1 MLFNQNKNE
10 EPTMVKK
17 YNSGEFFG
25 ELALLYNAPR
35 AASVYAKSDDCV
47 VWALDRET
55 FNNIVK
61 EASMKK
67 REKYVSFLSNVEIL
81 KTLND
86 YEINLIA
93 DAIREE
99 KVAKDEFIIKQGESG
114 DKFYILEEGKAV
126 AIKTFN
132 EDNITEVV
140 YSYAE
145 GSYFGELAL
154 IKDEPRAASVKAVL
168 DCKFLSLDR
177 MSFKRLLGPL
187 LNLLKKNSELYQKF
201 SKQL

>member
-1 MLFNQNKNE
+1 
-10 EPTMVKK
+10 MVKK
-17 YNSGEFFG
+17 YSPGEFFG

-35 AASVYAKSDDCV
+35 AASIYAKSDDCV

-61 EASMKK
+61 EASVKK

-99 KVAKDEFIIKQGESG
+99 KVAKDELIIKQGESG
-114 DKFYILEEGKAV
+114 DKFYILESGNAV
-126 AIKTFN
+126 AIKTFV
-132 EDNITEVV
+132 EDNITEEV
-140 YSYAE
+140 YNYTE

-154 IKDEPRAASVKAVL
+154 IKDEPRAASVKTIS

>member
-1 MLFNQNKNE
+1 
-10 EPTMVKK
+10 MVKK
-17 YNSGEFFG
+17 YSPGEFFG

-35 AASVYAKSDDCV
+35 AASIYAKSDDCV

-61 EASMKK
+61 EASVKK

-99 KVAKDEFIIKQGESG
+99 KVAKDELVIKQGESG
-114 DKFYILEEGKAV
+114 DKFYILESGNAV
-126 AIKTFN
+126 AIKTFV
-132 EDNITEVV
+132 EDNITEEV
-140 YSYAE
+140 YNYTE

-154 IKDEPRAASVKAVL
+154 IKDEPRAASVKTIS

>member
-1 MLFNQNKNE
+1 
-10 EPTMVKK
+10 MVKK
-17 YNSGEFFG
+17 YNPGEFFG

-35 AASVYAKSDDCV
+35 AASIYAKADDCV

-61 EASMKK
+61 DASVKK
-67 REKYVSFLSNVEIL
+67 REKYVNFLSNVEIL

-93 DAIREE
+93 DAIKEE
-99 KVAKDEFIIKQGESG
+99 KIARDEYIIKQGETG

-126 AIKTFN
+126 AIKTFDEN
-132 EDNITEVV
+132 NITEEV
-140 YSYAE
+140 YSYTE
-145 GSYFGELAL
+145 GTYFGELAL
-154 IKDEPRAASVKAVL
+154 IKDEPRAASVKAVS